1 MAKYILFFIRAL
13 AVIAACLPSIAFPNH
28 IPQPS
33 SDSSTG
39 DGAFC
44 IGKVG
49 DDRVSRCLLGSYIIF
64 CDGRKFRIG
73 KRTWSLRLGPFT
85 DEELHAAGGKMLG
98 SKLILD
104 AGDDLLSLMRRIEE
118 NRAGEPYCDELN
130 Y

>member
-1 MAKYILFFIRAL
+1 MARCILFLIRAL
-13 AVIAACLPSIAFPNH
+13 VVIAAWPPSIAFPNH
-28 IPQPS
+28 IRQPS

-44 IGKVG
+44 IGKASG
-49 DDRVSRCLLGSYIIF
+49 DRVSRCLLGFYIIF

-73 KRTWSLRLGPFT
+73 KRMWSLHLGPFT

-104 AGDDLLSLMRRIEE
+104 AGDDVGLLMRRIKE